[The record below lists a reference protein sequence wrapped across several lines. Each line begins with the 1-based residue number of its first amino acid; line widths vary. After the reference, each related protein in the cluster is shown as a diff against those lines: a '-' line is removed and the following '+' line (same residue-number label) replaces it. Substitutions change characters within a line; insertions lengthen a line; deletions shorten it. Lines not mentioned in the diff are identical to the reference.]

1 MCLSKLS
8 LFADYITINISSPNT
23 EGLRNFH
30 NQDEMEKLLKGI
42 NKIKKDKK
50 IKQPIAIKLSPD
62 INENQ
67 ISKIIELINKYNIQG
82 IVVSN
87 STDGNR
93 ENLLD
98 NKRNEM
104 GGLSGQPLKNISTN
118 LIKKFYKETR
128 GKIQIIGVGGV
139 DSGESAFEKI
149 SAGS

>member
-118 LIKKFYKETR
+118 LIKK
-128 GKIQIIGVGGV
+128 IL
-139 DSGESAFEKI
+139 
-149 SAGS
+149 

>member
-67 ISKIIELINKYNIQG
+67 ISKK
-82 IVVSN
+82 
-87 STDGNR
+87 
-93 ENLLD
+93 
-98 NKRNEM
+98 
-104 GGLSGQPLKNISTN
+104 
-118 LIKKFYKETR
+118 
-128 GKIQIIGVGGV
+128 
-139 DSGESAFEKI
+139 
-149 SAGS
+149 

>member
-1 MCLSKLS
+1 MKTKS
-8 LFADYITINISSPNT
+8 L
-23 EGLRNFH
+23 
-30 NQDEMEKLLKGI
+30 
-42 NKIKKDKK
+42 
-50 IKQPIAIKLSPD
+50 
-62 INENQ
+62 
-67 ISKIIELINKYNIQG
+67 KIIELINKYNIQG

-149 SAGS
+149 